1 MAASIDAVIIIL
13 SVTDIRVC
21 IAVDGIIDRDTF

>member
-1 MAASIDAVIIIL
+1 MAASIDAAIIIFIGNRY
-13 SVTDIRVC
+13 SGC

>member
-1 MAASIDAVIIIL
+1 MAASIDAAIFIL
-13 SVTDIRVC
+13 SVTDILVC